1 MALSIA
7 IFAKQETPAA
17 ISLAEEIAVL
27 VESAAQTVWFDPLTA
42 VAIDRHPTPLDEF
55 AAADLIVSIGGDG
68 TFLFA
73 AATAGSTPI
82 VGVNLG
88 EVGFLN
94 AVDPADAVVT
104 VQQLLEELRAGD
116 PLPIR
121 HLDRLAV
128 TGATVDPAINE
139 IVIQA
144 PTRGA
149 AVPLTLTIDV
159 DEERY
164 LRTTADGVM
173 VATSTGSSAYNLSE
187 DWAADPSRRP
197 RDGGDDD
204 GRPCT
209 PSGDGAADDGDGPDR
224 GGGATRGGR
233 RQRWTDTDGGHTPTD
248 GDGRPAWDVGGA
260 GRADAALLR
269 CAREASLRAAGPN
282 CVDGSVGS
290 RHLRRT
296 TARFSHRRR
305 RPPPSPRRPS
315 RSR

>member
-187 DWAADPSRRP
+187 DGPLIHPAVPAMVVTTMADRAHHPAMVLPTTATVQIAVEGPPEAVVVS
-197 RDGGDDD
+197 D
-204 GRPCT
+204 GRTRTAVTLPQTVTVARHGTSVALVEPT
-209 PSGDGAADDGDGPDR
+209 P
-224 GGGATRGGR
+224 
-233 RQRWTDTDGGHTPTD
+233 HYF
-248 GDGRPAWDVGGA
+248 
-260 GRADAALLR
+260 DALEKLA
-269 CAREASLRAAGPN
+269 
-282 CVDGSVGS
+282 
-290 RHLRRT
+290 
-296 TARFSHRRR
+296 
-305 RPPPSPRRPS
+305 
-315 RSR
+315 

>member
-17 ISLAEEIAVL
+17 ISLAEEIAAL

-55 AAADLIVSIGGDG
+55 AAADLIVSVGGDG

-104 VQQLLEELRAGD
+104 VQRLLEELRAGD

-128 TGATVDPAINE
+128 TGAAVDPAINE

-149 AVPLTLTIDV
+149 AAPLTLTIDV

-164 LRTTADGVM
+164 LRTEADGVM

-187 DWAADPSRRP
+187 DGPLIHPAVPAMVVTTMADRAHHPAMVLPTTAAVQIAVEGPPEAVVVS
-197 RDGGDDD
+197 D
-204 GRPCT
+204 GRTRTAVALPQTVTVARHGTSVALVEPT
-209 PSGDGAADDGDGPDR
+209 P
-224 GGGATRGGR
+224 
-233 RQRWTDTDGGHTPTD
+233 HYF
-248 GDGRPAWDVGGA
+248 
-260 GRADAALLR
+260 DALEKLA
-269 CAREASLRAAGPN
+269 
-282 CVDGSVGS
+282 
-290 RHLRRT
+290 
-296 TARFSHRRR
+296 
-305 RPPPSPRRPS
+305 
-315 RSR
+315 